1 MDKHTLKVAM
11 IIHAKKKNQ
20 NNNKKSI
27 SIAMETA
34 KWIATITEAKWI
46 AILISNFFMGCDVL
60 AR

>member
-46 AILISNFFMGCDVL
+46 AILISNFFHGL
-60 AR
+60 